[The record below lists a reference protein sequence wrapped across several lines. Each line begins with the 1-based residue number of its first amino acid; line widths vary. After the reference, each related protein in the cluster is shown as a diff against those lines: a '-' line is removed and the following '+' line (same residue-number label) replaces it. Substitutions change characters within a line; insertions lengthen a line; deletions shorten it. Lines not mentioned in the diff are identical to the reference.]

1 MDQVILEKLPDD
13 TDSLKEIIIDLHER
27 QRNIEEELNKKN
39 QANLILEEQIKLLKH
54 KLYGKS
60 SEKSGSADKDQLGLF
75 NEAETIADE
84 SGDDKITEEQIT
96 YVKGHKRKKRGRVSL
111 PANLPREEVIHDL
124 SDEEKRCKCCNKER
138 PCIGSESSEELH
150 IEAPKFKVI
159 KHVKLKYGA
168 CNCKASQ
175 LREEPEIKTAK
186 MPARLL
192 PGSIASPGLLS
203 FIIVSKFADALPF
216 YRLEK
221 ILKRYGVDIPRMTMC
236 NWAIKTAS
244 LCQELLEIM
253 DKEIRSGPLIQM
265 DETTLQV
272 IAEPGRSAAS
282 KSYMWVRIGYRD
294 GKQIILFNYH
304 QSRSK
309 EIPLSLLNNYKGYLQ
324 TDGYSGYDDTG
335 ELPDIIHVGCFGH
348 SRRKFNDANKASRN
362 KGSSQAALSYINEL
376 YKIEKELRGKLDG
389 GKISIGEF
397 TAERKKLA
405 LPVLVK
411 FKDWLDKKV
420 KQAPPET
427 LIGKA
432 INYTLG
438 QWDKMIRYTDMWFL
452 TPDNNRAENAIRPF
466 VIGRKNWLFSYT
478 PRGAHASAALYSI
491 IETAKANGIEPY
503 HYLKYLFTKLPQV
516 KNQDE
521 LENLLPT
528 RLQPSQLLQQ

>member
-1 MDQVILEKLPDD
+1 MDQGLLERLPNDVAA
-13 TDSLKEIIIDLHER
+13 LKEIIIDLQEK
-27 QRNIEEELNKKN
+27 QKNIEDKLRERDR
-39 QANLILEEQIKLLKH
+39 AYLILEEQVKLFKH
-54 KLYGKS
+54 KLYGRS
-60 SEKSGSADKDQLGLF
+60 SEKREKDDKHPGLF
-75 NEAETIADE
+75 NEAEIGLEE
-84 SGDDKITEEQIT
+84 SDAKNITEEQIT

-111 PANLPREEVIHDL
+111 LANLPREEVIHDL
-124 SDEEKRCKCCNKER
+124 SDEEKKCKYCNKER

-150 IEAPKFKVI
+150 IEPPRFKVI
-159 KHVKLKYGA
+159 KHVKLKFGA
-168 CNCKASQ
+168 CNCKESQ

-216 YRLEK
+216 YKLEK

-253 DKEIRSGPLIQM
+253 DKEIRSGLLIQM

-272 IAEPGRSAAS
+272 IAESGRSAAS

-294 GKQIILFNYH
+294 GNPIIIFNYH

-309 EIPLSLLNNYKGYLQ
+309 EIPLSLLNNYRGYLQ
-324 TDGYSGYDDTG
+324 TDGYFGYADAG
-335 ELPDIIHVGCFGH
+335 ELPDIIHVGCFAH
-348 SRRKFNDANKASRN
+348 SRRKFNDANKASWN
-362 KGSSQAALSYINEL
+362 KGSSQVALSYINEL
-376 YKIEKELRGKLDG
+376 YKIEKELRGKLDD

-397 TAERKKLA
+397 TAERKKLV
-405 LPVLVK
+405 LPVLAK
-411 FKDWLDKKV
+411 FKNWLDKKV
-420 KQAPPET
+420 KQVPPET

-452 TPDNNRAENAIRPF
+452 TPDNNKAENAIRPF

-491 IETAKANGIEPY
+491 IETVKANGIEPY

-516 KNQDE
+516 KNRDD
-521 LENLLPT
+521 LKKLLPT
-528 RLQPSQLLQQ
+528 NLDPTQLL